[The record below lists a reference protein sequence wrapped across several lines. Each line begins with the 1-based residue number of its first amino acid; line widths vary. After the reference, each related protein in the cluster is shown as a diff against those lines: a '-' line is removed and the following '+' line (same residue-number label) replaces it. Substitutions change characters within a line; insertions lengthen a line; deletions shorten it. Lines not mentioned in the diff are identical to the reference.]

1 MKENELLMTHQVGD
15 VINIIQTTSHQL
27 FDPDELLTVK
37 SHIPNPKEKKKLV
50 QMFKINLL
58 LSFVQVA
65 FEKIGSMTTN
75 TISKQRKKQ
84 EPAVMAELDQRHR
97 RLNSLKESGKNT

>member
-15 VINIIQTTSHQL
+15 VINILQTTSHQL
-27 FDPDELLTVK
+27 FDPDELLT
-37 SHIPNPKEKKKLV
+37 
-50 QMFKINLL
+50 
-58 LSFVQVA
+58 VA

-84 EPAVMAELDQRHR
+84 EPAVMAELDQRLR
-97 RLNSLKESGKNT
+97 RLNSLKENGKNT